1 MKLVIKGTLPTMN
14 EIIKESKRHYAQ
26 YSKMKAHYTD
36 AVAWEAKAQKIIAV
50 DKADFVIT
58 WYVINRKKNKDNIM
72 AGQKFIFDGLQSAG
86 IIVNDGWDQLGD
98 VTHKF
103 QVDNKNPRVEVEIIS
118 LREVS

>member
-1 MKLVIKGTLPTMN
+1 MKLIINGTLPTMN
-14 EIIKESKRHYAQ
+14 EIIKESKRHYAK
-26 YSKMKAHYTD
+26 YSEMKAHYTNT
-36 AVAWEAKAQKIIAV
+36 VAWQAKAQKITAV

-58 WYVINRKKNKDNIM
+58 WYVVNRKKNKDNIM

-103 QVDNKNPRVEVEIIS
+103 QVDKVNPRVEVDII
-118 LREVS
+118 LRELSA